1 MNIKINL
8 FNKNEKYDL
17 RLYNII
23 QMNYKLQLSDKPFN
37 IDKPFNF
44 NIKQKYT

>member
-23 QMNYKLQLSDKPFN
+23 QMNYELINNEIFFSFN
-37 IDKPFNF
+37 NLKSI
-44 NIKQKYT
+44 